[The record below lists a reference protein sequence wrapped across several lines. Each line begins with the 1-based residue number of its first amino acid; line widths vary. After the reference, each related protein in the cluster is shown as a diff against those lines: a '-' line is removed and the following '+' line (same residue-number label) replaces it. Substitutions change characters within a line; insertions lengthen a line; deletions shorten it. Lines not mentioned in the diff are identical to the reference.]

1 VCVLACLLAAL
12 PLSVSL
18 SLFLRPGIHA
28 VSIISTDSTDVFPLH
43 PEQNDT

>member
-12 PLSVSL
+12 PLSV